1 MTKEVMVTLSGLQ
14 LGDSGED
21 TVETV
26 HIGEYYEK
34 NGVHYLFFDEL
45 LEGHKTPIRN
55 MLKLRNE
62 KLEVRKRGP
71 VSAEL
76 VFEEGE
82 VTESAYNIPYGSFLV
97 GVHTKGVCLGVEE
110 EKIEMTA
117 SYELMV
123 NGAHCSDCDI
133 KVTVEPRHSYRLCK
147 ETEEAPGNI
156 DTKDALI
163 DKDEFKETI
172 KYLDRIKEEAMT
184 FVEEYVQHV
193 SGSRKMDPREF
204 KRRYTYSPL
213 IYFHQELGI

>member
-76 VFEEGE
+76 VFEEG
-82 VTESAYNIPYGSFLV
+82 
-97 GVHTKGVCLGVEE
+97 
-110 EKIEMTA
+110 
-117 SYELMV
+117 
-123 NGAHCSDCDI
+123 
-133 KVTVEPRHSYRLCK
+133 
-147 ETEEAPGNI
+147 
-156 DTKDALI
+156 
-163 DKDEFKETI
+163 
-172 KYLDRIKEEAMT
+172 
-184 FVEEYVQHV
+184 
-193 SGSRKMDPREF
+193 
-204 KRRYTYSPL
+204 
-213 IYFHQELGI
+213 

>member
-55 MLKLRNE
+55 MMKLRNE

-123 NGAHCSDCDI
+123 NGAHCSDCILIGFARKQKKLPVILIQKMLSKDR
-133 KVTVEPRHSYRLCK
+133 KGLSYDKRKEK
-147 ETEEAPGNI
+147 ETAAKEAFRKKGTCEEAG
-156 DTKDALI
+156 TQSAG
-163 DKDEFKETI
+163 
-172 KYLDRIKEEAMT
+172 RVA
-184 FVEEYVQHV
+184 V
-193 SGSRKMDPREF
+193 SVRG
-204 KRRYTYSPL
+204 
-213 IYFHQELGI
+213 

>member
-76 VFEEGE
+76 VFEEG
-82 VTESAYNIPYGSFLV
+82 SAYNIPYGSFLV

-156 DTKDALI
+156 DTKDA
-163 DKDEFKETI
+163 
-172 KYLDRIKEEAMT
+172 
-184 FVEEYVQHV
+184 Q
-193 SGSRKMDPREF
+193 
-204 KRRYTYSPL
+204 
-213 IYFHQELGI
+213 

>member
-97 GVHTKGVCLGVEE
+97 GVHTK
-110 EKIEMTA
+110 MTT

-123 NGAHCSDCDI
+123 NWAHCSDCDI

-156 DTKDALI
+156 DTKDA
-163 DKDEFKETI
+163 
-172 KYLDRIKEEAMT
+172 
-184 FVEEYVQHV
+184 Q
-193 SGSRKMDPREF
+193 
-204 KRRYTYSPL
+204 
-213 IYFHQELGI
+213 

>member
-62 KLEVRKRGP
+62 KLE
-71 VSAEL
+71 
-76 VFEEGE
+76 
-82 VTESAYNIPYGSFLV
+82 
-97 GVHTKGVCLGVEE
+97 
-110 EKIEMTA
+110 MTA

-156 DTKDALI
+156 DTKDA
-163 DKDEFKETI
+163 
-172 KYLDRIKEEAMT
+172 
-184 FVEEYVQHV
+184 Q
-193 SGSRKMDPREF
+193 
-204 KRRYTYSPL
+204 
-213 IYFHQELGI
+213 

>member
-110 EKIEMTA
+110 EKIEINVTA
-117 SYELMV
+117 A
-123 NGAHCSDCDI
+123 NTTAIIGKRGAM
-133 KVTVEPRHSYRLCK
+133 L
-147 ETEEAPGNI
+147 
-156 DTKDALI
+156 DAI
-163 DKDEFKETI
+163 QTI
-172 KYLDRIKEEAMT
+172 AGAVANTGR
-184 FVEEYVQHV
+184 EEYKRVV
-193 SGSRKMDPREF
+193 VDCENYRENREATLQRLAAKLAQKAVRF
-204 KRRYTYSPL
+204 QTATRPFSY
-213 IYFHQELGI
+213 

>member
-76 VFEEGE
+76 VFEDCR
-82 VTESAYNIPYGSFLV
+82 VPAANLV
-97 GVHTKGVCLGVEE
+97 GIQKMLSKDRKGL
-110 EKIEMTA
+110 
-117 SYELMV
+117 SYDKRKE
-123 NGAHCSDCDI
+123 
-133 KVTVEPRHSYRLCK
+133 K
-147 ETEEAPGNI
+147 ETAAKEAFHKKG
-156 DTKDALI
+156 TCEKAG
-163 DKDEFKETI
+163 TQSAG
-172 KYLDRIKEEAMT
+172 R
-184 FVEEYVQHV
+184 VVV
-193 SGSRKMDPREF
+193 SVRG
-204 KRRYTYSPL
+204 
-213 IYFHQELGI
+213 

>member
-82 VTESAYNIPYGSFLV
+82 VTESAYKHSVWKFSGRCTYEGSL
-97 GVHTKGVCLGVEE
+97 
-110 EKIEMTA
+110 
-117 SYELMV
+117 
-123 NGAHCSDCDI
+123 
-133 KVTVEPRHSYRLCK
+133 
-147 ETEEAPGNI
+147 
-156 DTKDALI
+156 
-163 DKDEFKETI
+163 
-172 KYLDRIKEEAMT
+172 
-184 FVEEYVQHV
+184 
-193 SGSRKMDPREF
+193 SGCGRRED
-204 KRRYTYSPL
+204 
-213 IYFHQELGI
+213 

>member
-82 VTESAYNIPYGSFLV
+82 VTESAYNIPYGRFLV
-97 GVHTKGVCLGVEE
+97 CVHTKGVCLCVEE

-123 NGAHCSDCDI
+123 NGAHC
-133 KVTVEPRHSYRLCK
+133 
-147 ETEEAPGNI
+147 
-156 DTKDALI
+156 
-163 DKDEFKETI
+163 
-172 KYLDRIKEEAMT
+172 
-184 FVEEYVQHV
+184 
-193 SGSRKMDPREF
+193 
-204 KRRYTYSPL
+204 
-213 IYFHQELGI
+213 

>member
-97 GVHTKGVCLGVEE
+97 GVHTKGVCLVPSSSRN
-110 EKIEMTA
+110 IRYF
-117 SYELMV
+117 SLSL
-123 NGAHCSDCDI
+123 HPS
-133 KVTVEPRHSYRLCK
+133 H
-147 ETEEAPGNI
+147 EARSSSLLW
-156 DTKDALI
+156 K
-163 DKDEFKETI
+163 K
-172 KYLDRIKEEAMT
+172 
-184 FVEEYVQHV
+184 
-193 SGSRKMDPREF
+193 
-204 KRRYTYSPL
+204 
-213 IYFHQELGI
+213 

>member
-21 TVETV
+21 SVETV

-34 NGVHYLFFDEL
+34 DGVHYLFFDEL

-76 VFEEGE
+76 IFEEGE
-82 VTESAYNIPYGSFLV
+82 VRESAYNVPYGSFLI
-97 GVHTKGVCLGVEE
+97 GVHTTGVCLGVEE

-117 SYELMV
+117 SYELIV
-123 NGAHCSDCDI
+123 NGAHCSDCGI
-133 KVTVEPRHSYRLCK
+133 KVTVEPRHSYRIKKGNTNDEEK
-147 ETEEAPGNI
+147 EG
-156 DTKDALI
+156 
-163 DKDEFKETI
+163 
-172 KYLDRIKEEAMT
+172 
-184 FVEEYVQHV
+184 
-193 SGSRKMDPREF
+193 
-204 KRRYTYSPL
+204 
-213 IYFHQELGI
+213 

>member
-45 LEGHKTPIRN
+45 LEGHKVPIRN

-82 VTESAYNIPYGSFLV
+82 VTESAYNFPYGCFLV

-156 DTKDALI
+156 DSKDA
-163 DKDEFKETI
+163 
-172 KYLDRIKEEAMT
+172 
-184 FVEEYVQHV
+184 Q
-193 SGSRKMDPREF
+193 
-204 KRRYTYSPL
+204 
-213 IYFHQELGI
+213 

>member
-1 MTKEVMVTLSGLQ
+1 MVNT
-14 LGDSGED
+14 D
-21 TVETV
+21 
-26 HIGEYYEK
+26 EK

-156 DTKDALI
+156 DTKDA
-163 DKDEFKETI
+163 
-172 KYLDRIKEEAMT
+172 
-184 FVEEYVQHV
+184 Q
-193 SGSRKMDPREF
+193 
-204 KRRYTYSPL
+204 
-213 IYFHQELGI
+213 

>member
-123 NGAHCSDCDI
+123 NGAHCLDCDI

-156 DTKDALI
+156 DTKDA
-163 DKDEFKETI
+163 
-172 KYLDRIKEEAMT
+172 
-184 FVEEYVQHV
+184 Q
-193 SGSRKMDPREF
+193 
-204 KRRYTYSPL
+204 
-213 IYFHQELGI
+213 